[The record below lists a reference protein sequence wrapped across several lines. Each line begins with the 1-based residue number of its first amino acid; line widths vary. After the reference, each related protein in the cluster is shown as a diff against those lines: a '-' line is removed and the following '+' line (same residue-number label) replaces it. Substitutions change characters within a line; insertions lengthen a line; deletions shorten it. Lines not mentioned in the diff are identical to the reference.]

1 MFDHLHL
8 LEINLSGETITD
20 KNYLALGQTP
30 LLREASPTENK
41 EFYQDMYRTTP
52 YNIEYSL
59 TGQIKY
65 LLELPMTAETK
76 EHYIY
81 LQSFSYTQTAGS
93 VFTQREH
100 YPSYLLVYTYQGS
113 GEFIYRGEHY
123 TLSAGDAFLID
134 CNEPQ
139 YYGTE
144 NLEGWTQSA
153 LHFYGGNSGHIYETL
168 FRNLPPV
175 FHLSNE
181 QEFQSLLEDILRYQ
195 TTPSVQH
202 DFKVSLAI
210 QKMLDYLYANQ
221 SATTDNV
228 EYPDFIRYIMHYMEN
243 NYQQELSLDEL
254 ADMASMSKYHF
265 CRQFKK
271 YTSFSPKKYLINLR
285 ISHARMLLTST
296 DIPAYKIGILVGI
309 SNEANFIHLFKENVG
324 LTPNEYRKQ
333 FGRMSR
339 LKWSAH
345 PSIIKT
351 YALIYSV
358 ASFSSLLPDVRVVSV

>member
-134 CNEPQ
+134 CNEH
-139 YYGTE
+139 
-144 NLEGWTQSA
+144 NLTALRILKVGHS
-153 LHFYGGNSGHIYETL
+153 LHFIFTGGNSGHIYETL

-228 EYPDFIRYIMHYMEN
+228 EYPDFI
-243 NYQQELSLDEL
+243 LL
-254 ADMASMSKYHF
+254 YH
-265 CRQFKK
+265 
-271 YTSFSPKKYLINLR
+271 
-285 ISHARMLLTST
+285 
-296 DIPAYKIGILVGI
+296 
-309 SNEANFIHLFKENVG
+309 
-324 LTPNEYRKQ
+324 
-333 FGRMSR
+333 
-339 LKWSAH
+339 
-345 PSIIKT
+345 
-351 YALIYSV
+351 ALYGK
-358 ASFSSLLPDVRVVSV
+358 

>member
-1 MFDHLHL
+1 MFERIHL

-30 LLREASPTENK
+30 LLREASPAENK

-65 LLELPMTAETK
+65 LLELPMTAESK

-93 VFTQREH
+93 GFTQREH

-139 YYGTE
+139 YYGTK
-144 NLEGWTQSA
+144 NPEGWTQSA

-168 FRNLPPV
+168 FRDLPPV

-181 QEFQSLLEDILRYQ
+181 QEFQRLLEDILRYQ

-210 QKMLDYLYANQ
+210 QKMLGYLYANQ
-221 SATTDNV
+221 SAATDNV

-243 NYQQELSLDEL
+243 NYQQELSLNEL
-254 ADMASMSKYHF
+254 ANMASMSKYHF

-333 FGRMSR
+333 FEGG
-339 LKWSAH
+339 A
-345 PSIIKT
+345 
-351 YALIYSV
+351 
-358 ASFSSLLPDVRVVSV
+358 D

>member
-195 TTPSVQH
+195 TTPSV
-202 DFKVSLAI
+202 
-210 QKMLDYLYANQ
+210 
-221 SATTDNV
+221 
-228 EYPDFIRYIMHYMEN
+228 
-243 NYQQELSLDEL
+243 
-254 ADMASMSKYHF
+254 
-265 CRQFKK
+265 
-271 YTSFSPKKYLINLR
+271 
-285 ISHARMLLTST
+285 
-296 DIPAYKIGILVGI
+296 
-309 SNEANFIHLFKENVG
+309 
-324 LTPNEYRKQ
+324 
-333 FGRMSR
+333 
-339 LKWSAH
+339 
-345 PSIIKT
+345 
-351 YALIYSV
+351 
-358 ASFSSLLPDVRVVSV
+358 